1 MLLGTQRINERG
13 HLEVGG
19 CDTVELAERFGT
31 PLYVLDEDC
40 LRENCRRYLTA
51 FTRRAPGCL
60 VSYSAKALVNLA
72 VFRVVVEE
80 GLAIDAFSAGELYTA
95 LTAEIPP
102 DRILVHGNYKVRE
115 ELEMAV
121 EAGVHRVVVDC
132 VEEIGRLQQVAAAR
146 GVVVDTLLRATPGV
160 TADTHYHI
168 QTGKID
174 TKFGFSIRGGA
185 ALEGARLA
193 LAAPNLRLRG
203 IHCHIGSQIVDLEP
217 FVEAAHHMVG
227 FAASLRDE
235 LGVTVEDLDI
245 GGGLGVRY
253 LPEQQPPAVEEFA
266 EALVGE
272 IERECRV
279 LGLPQPRL
287 ILEPGRSLVAEAGVT
302 LYRVGVVKEVT
313 GVRTFVAV
321 DGGMSDNPRP
331 ALYSARYEAIV
342 ANKASQPRTQKV
354 TVSGRHC
361 ETDTLIADLT
371 APEMAAGDLLAV
383 QTTGA
388 YNHSMASNYNRLA
401 RPAMVLVSGGAAE
414 LIVER
419 ESLRDLVRMDR
430 VPARL
435 RATSHEPA
443 TADAGDRQL
452 GTAVSRHLL

>member
-19 CDTVELAERFGT
+19 CDTVELAQQFGT

-40 LRENCRRYLTA
+40 LREQCRRYLTA
-51 FTRRAPGCL
+51 FTTRAPGCL
-60 VSYSAKALVNLA
+60 VSYSAKALVNVA
-72 VFRVVVEE
+72 VLRIVAQE
-80 GLAIDAFSAGELYTA
+80 GLAVDAFSAGELYTA
-95 LTAEIPP
+95 LAADVPP
-102 DRILVHGNYKVRE
+102 DRVLVHGNYKLRQ

-121 EAGVHRVVVDC
+121 KAGVHRVVVDC
-132 VEEIGRLQQVAAAR
+132 VEEIGRLQQMAADR
-146 GVVVDTLLRATPGV
+146 GVVVDTLLRVTPGV
-160 TADTHYHI
+160 TADTHFHI

-174 TKFGFSIRGGA
+174 TKFGLSIKGGA
-185 ALEGARLA
+185 ALAGARLI

-203 IHCHIGSQIVDLEP
+203 IHCHIGSQILDLEP

-227 FAASLRDE
+227 FAAALRDE
-235 LGVTVEDLDI
+235 AGVTVEDLDI

-253 LPEQQPPAVEEFA
+253 LAEHQPPAVEEFA

-279 LGLPQPRL
+279 HDLPQPRL

-302 LYRVGVVKEVT
+302 LYTVGVVKEVA

-331 ALYSARYEAIV
+331 ALYSARYDAIV
-342 ANKASQPRTQKV
+342 ANKASQPRAKKV
-354 TVSGRHC
+354 TVSGKHC
-361 ETDTLIADLT
+361 ETDTLIVDLAVPEI
-371 APEMAAGDLLAV
+371 APGDILAV

-430 VPARL
+430 VPERL

-443 TADAGDRQL
+443 TADAGDGQL